1 MQRLA
6 DGEVA
11 GEAAGLQ
18 QDAEVRPD
26 PGALGDGVR
35 AEDVDRASVGG
46 GSAFDQFQHGGRAD
60 AVDAQER
67 EDLPGM
73 DGGGDAADGLGGAV
87 PAVEVDDLHGEVAIH

>member
-1 MQRLA
+1 VQRLA

-26 PGALGDGVR
+26 PGALGNGVR
-35 AEDVDRASVGG
+35 TEDADRASVGG
-46 GSAFDQFQHGGRAD
+46 GQAFDQFQHGGLAG

-67 EDLPGM
+67 EDLSGM
-73 DGGGDAADGLGGAV
+73 DGEGDAADGLEGAV
-87 PAVEVDDLHGEVAIH
+87 PAVEVDDLHGDVAIR